1 MIGRS
6 GLIALMPLLTAACA
20 SSAAAPSLAPVETP
34 PPLEATLAPGDHAVT
49 VHALG
54 ASLERAYF
62 ARPFWCPAA
71 ETLPYDAERERAALC
86 VDTVRVLLVPL
97 PTLGAVRENFN
108 YPRLER
114 HLPSYPHVAITPEG
128 PAIIELND
136 NPFHTLYQLSH
147 GRGVLN
153 PDFAPVFDRVAE
165 VSAKM
170 LEDRKA
176 RQKARK
182 DQHKRS

>member
-1 MIGRS
+1 MIGW
-6 GLIALMPLLTAACA
+6 
-20 SSAAAPSLAPVETP
+20 
-34 PPLEATLAPGDHAVT
+34 D
-49 VHALG
+49 
-54 ASLERAYF
+54 
-62 ARPFWCPAA
+62 
-71 ETLPYDAERERAALC
+71 
-86 VDTVRVLLVPL
+86 
-97 PTLGAVRENFN
+97 
-108 YPRLER
+108 
-114 HLPSYPHVAITPEG
+114 VAISPEG
-128 PAIIELND
+128 PVIIECND